1 MTEQGRP
8 PRTPRRAWVPRFLEA
23 MRATG
28 NVRLAADAAGV
39 DRSTPYKLA
48 QRDASFA
55 AAWQAAEQDAIDVLE
70 ATARRRALASS
81 DALLMFLLRGL
92 RPERYG
98 AAVDVRLEL
107 RADAE
112 RLAPRLGVSVEE
124 LIARVER
131 KAAELVR

>member
-1 MTEQGRP
+1 
-8 PRTPRRAWVPRFLEA
+8 

-28 NVRLAADAAGV
+28 NVRLSADAAGV

-48 QRDASFA
+48 QRDPSFQ
-55 AAWQAAEQDAIDVLE
+55 AAWEAAEQDAIDVLE
-70 ATARRRALASS
+70 ATARKRALAGS
-81 DALLMFLLRGL
+81 DSLLQFLLRGL

-112 RLAPRLGVSVEE
+112 RLAPKLGVPVEE
-124 LIARVER
+124 LLERVNR
-131 KAAELVR
+131 KAEELFR